1 MSEHMRRIRIIG
13 HGGPEH
19 LEIEEATIPSPGR
32 GEVLIEV
39 AGAGVNRPDVLQR
52 LGKYPPPHGA
62 SNIPGLEV
70 SGTVV
75 ETGPG
80 DVRFGVGDEVCALV
94 VAGGYA
100 SHCIAPAAQCLPLP
114 EGVGLVDAGG
124 LPETYF
130 TVWSNLFRTGRL
142 AAGERVLIH
151 GGASGI
157 GTTAILLA
165 KAFGAEVFTT
175 AGSPA
180 RADACRALGADV
192 TIDYRGED
200 FVDVVRQV
208 TKDEGVH
215 VVLDMVGGD
224 YVERHLDVLAV
235 EGRLIQIAWL
245 GGARITAD
253 MTRLMTKRIV
263 WTGSTLRARSV
274 AFKGAIAEE
283 VEQKVWPL
291 FADGK
296 LKPVTDRIYPL
307 EQAAE
312 AHRTME
318 AGRHVGKII
327 LAP

>member
-1 MSEHMRRIRIIG
+1 MSERMRRIRIIG
-13 HGGPEH
+13 HGAPEH
-19 LEIEEATIPSPGR
+19 LEIEEAAMPSPGR

-62 SNIPGLEV
+62 SDIPGLEV
-70 SGTVV
+70 SGKIV
-75 ETGPG
+75 ETGAG
-80 DVRFGVGDEVCALV
+80 DVRFQIGDEVCALV
-94 VAGGYA
+94 MAGGYA
-100 SHCIAPAAQCLPLP
+100 SHCVAPAAQCLPVP
-114 EGVGLVDAGG
+114 DGVSAVDAGG

-142 AAGERVLIH
+142 VAGERVLVH

-165 KAFGAEVFTT
+165 KAFGAEVFAT

-192 TIDYRGED
+192 AIDYRGED
-200 FVDVVRQV
+200 FVDVIRQV

-224 YVERHLDVLAV
+224 YVERNLDVLSV

-253 MTRLMTKRIV
+253 MVRLMTKRIV

-274 AFKGAIAEE
+274 AFKGEIAAE
-283 VEQKVWPL
+283 VEENVWPL
-291 FADGK
+291 FADGMI
-296 LKPVTDRIYPL
+296 KPVTDRIYPL

-318 AGRHVGKII
+318 AGRHIGKII
-327 LAP
+327 LTP